1 VSDSKIKDKVRALLT
16 KAERTEYSAEAEA
29 FNAKAAELIAKHA
42 LDELELRSMK
52 PNQFPDEIES
62 RRYVVQAPYS
72 IDRLRLIVNVALALG
87 CIAYYIPQAR
97 DGSKTATKSKDHD
110 TYAYI
115 VGFKEDIDMVEL
127 MLESLNKQME
137 HEREREIRHQYF
149 TSMGKKKVWNASF
162 IRGYAARISSR
173 LRTSYN
179 ETMSEATGSVA
190 IVLQNKKER
199 LQRKAESLGLVTKP
213 STRQTDRNA
222 YSSGMSAAD
231 RATIHKSVKY

>member
-127 MLESLNKQME
+127 MLESLN
-137 HEREREIRHQYF
+137 RHQYF